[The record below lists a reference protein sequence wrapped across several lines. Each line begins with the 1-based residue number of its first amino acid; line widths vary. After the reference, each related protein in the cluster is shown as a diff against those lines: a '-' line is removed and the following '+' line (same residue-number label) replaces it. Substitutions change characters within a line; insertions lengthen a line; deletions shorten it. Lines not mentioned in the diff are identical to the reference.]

1 MSDPNVHDL
10 AGWASDDEED
20 LSEEPPILPKDY
32 LDFLSTDPRGPGLDI
47 ETIELLS
54 LYGMVDVPR
63 LVMFSQYPFSHL
75 LAMLTTSELQ
85 GISRIGFRNLVTY
98 GTFIQAHDLI
108 TDDDHIQVTELDPLT
123 YKAIRKSQRRQSAS
137 NFRTSFQ
144 AEMDSRTRA
153 RSVGGARKSATD
165 GSDSPSTRGGDEHR
179 EQHKRFCVT

>member
-1 MSDPNVHDL
+1 MSDPTGHDL

-20 LSEEPPILPKDY
+20 LSEEPPKLPKDY

-75 LAMLTTSELQ
+75 LAMLTTSKLQ

-123 YKAIRKSQRRQSAS
+123 YKAIRETQR
-137 NFRTSFQ
+137 
-144 AEMDSRTRA
+144 
-153 RSVGGARKSATD
+153 
-165 GSDSPSTRGGDEHR
+165 
-179 EQHKRFCVT
+179 

>member
-1 MSDPNVHDL
+1 
-10 AGWASDDEED
+10 
-20 LSEEPPILPKDY
+20 
-32 LDFLSTDPRGPGLDI
+32 
-47 ETIELLS
+47 
-54 LYGMVDVPR
+54 
-63 LVMFSQYPFSHL
+63 
-75 LAMLTTSELQ
+75 LQ

-153 RSVGGARKSATD
+153 RSVGGTRKSATD
-165 GSDSPSTRGGDEHR
+165 GSDSPSTGGG
-179 EQHKRFCVT
+179 